1 MSIEPMRLPGG
12 ARPLVEIP
20 SNKVGRRFQK
30 IVAEG
35 EMRVIL
41 TEMRTAARMADVHAE
56 GAVAAVKLD
65 EIMGLVGL
73 AMDRYTLLVRKSHA
87 LAGDD
92 IMLADELRGFSKLAY
107 VAAGEIIVDQASTY
121 RRM

>member
-1 MSIEPMRLPGG
+1 MSIQPMPLPGG
-12 ARPLVEIP
+12 LRPLVGIP

-30 IVAEG
+30 VIVEG
-35 EMRVIL
+35 EMRVAL
-41 TEMRTAARMADVHAE
+41 AEMRTAARMADVHSE
-56 GAVAAVKLD
+56 GAVAAVKID
-65 EIMGLVGL
+65 EVMGLVGL
-73 AMDRYTLLVRKSHA
+73 AMDRYTLLIRKSHA

-107 VAAGEIIVDQASTY
+107 VAAGEIIVDQATAY

>member
-1 MSIEPMRLPGG
+1 MPLPGG

-20 SNKVGRRFQK
+20 GNKLGRRFQK

-35 EMRVIL
+35 EMRVVL
-41 TEMRTAARMADVHAE
+41 AEMRTAARIADVHFE
-56 GAVAAVKLD
+56 SAVAAVKVD

-73 AMDRYTLLVRKSHA
+73 AMDRYTLLIRKSHA

-107 VAAGEIIVDQASTY
+107 VAAGEIIVDQATAY

>member
-1 MSIEPMRLPGG
+1 MSIEPMPLPGG

-20 SNKVGRRFQK
+20 GNKLGRRFQK

-35 EMRVIL
+35 EMRVVL
-41 TEMRTAARMADVHAE
+41 AEMRTAARIADVHFE
-56 GAVAAVKLD
+56 SAVAAVKVD

-73 AMDRYTLLVRKSHA
+73 AMDRYTLLIRKSHA

-107 VAAGEIIVDQASTY
+107 VAAGEIIVDQATAY